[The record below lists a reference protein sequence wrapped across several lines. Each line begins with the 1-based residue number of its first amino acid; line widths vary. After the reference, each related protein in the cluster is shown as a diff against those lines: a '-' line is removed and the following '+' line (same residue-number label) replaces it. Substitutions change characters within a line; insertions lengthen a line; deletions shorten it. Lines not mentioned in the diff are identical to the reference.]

1 MGAFATACN
10 ASSPVAPT
18 QPSVPSVVPAQPD
31 PSRPYALSGTVLEVT
46 ATSAEPLPRAELWV
60 TVEEHPDARTTRTYQ
75 FGKVT
80 ADAQGRYEV
89 SPLPVGLIW
98 IRNQR
103 ATHTQPCAAPVK
115 VDGNTSF
122 DVELVSVRNPQ
133 PPTSVRPLIVSGTVF
148 ETTASGRSPVA
159 GVKVLAEKILD
170 FVAAETLTDAEGRYL
185 LCGLPSGSWSVWT
198 LKDGYQ
204 MGGDVDSA
212 PPLISNRTFDIEIR
226 RP

>member
-1 MGAFATACN
+1 
-10 ASSPVAPT
+10 
-18 QPSVPSVVPAQPD
+18 
-31 PSRPYALSGTVLEVT
+31 VLEVT

-89 SPLPVGLIW
+89 SPLPAGLIW

-115 VDGNTSF
+115 VDGDTSF

-133 PPTSVRPLIVSGTVF
+133 PPRSVRPLIVSGTVF
-148 ETTASGRSPVA
+148 ETTANGRSPVA
-159 GVKVLAEKILD
+159 GVKIFAEKILD

-185 LCGLPSGSWSVWT
+185 LCGLPAGSWSVWT

-204 MGGDVDSA
+204 MGGDVDSV
-212 PPLISNRTFDIEIR
+212 PLISNRTFDIEIR